1 MFQQSSGILNAK
13 ELRDVDYRKPI
24 LGDFD
29 RQLTILKRNFIAG
42 KETYDWSQPYT
53 RPPVPTPPAPL
64 LVEEETRSEVSTIEP
79 EPDTFTIIRKSLAIP
94 TTKTTTLHLLSFG
107 SGRRSEAHGLACPR
121 FHSIRAAEPLLP
133 GVDAKRTVVEN
144 HCLV

>member
-1 MFQQSSGILNAK
+1 MNAK
-13 ELRDVDYRKPI
+13 ELRTVDYRKPI

-42 KETYDWSQPYT
+42 KETYEWSQPYT

-64 LVEEETRSEVSTIEP
+64 LVVEEETRSEVSTVEP
-79 EPDTFTIIRKSLAIP
+79 EPDTCTIIRESLAIP
-94 TTKTTTLHLLSFG
+94 TTTTLHSLSFG
-107 SGRRSEAHGLACPR
+107 SGRRSEAHGLACPG
-121 FHSIRAAEPLLP
+121 FHPSRAAEPLLP
-133 GVDAKRTVVEN
+133 GLDTKRTVVEN